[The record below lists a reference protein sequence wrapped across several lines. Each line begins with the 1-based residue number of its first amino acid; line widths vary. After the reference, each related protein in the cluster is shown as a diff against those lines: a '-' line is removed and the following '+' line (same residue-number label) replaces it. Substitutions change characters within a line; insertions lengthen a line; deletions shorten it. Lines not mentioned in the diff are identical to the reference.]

1 MAASMAAPSRCTAR
15 SVFSPARRAATEI
28 SRSSST
34 KGVRKRFWYSRNPL
48 FTQSGRRVP
57 AAINRHFMK
66 SGARGGALGDRH
78 VPQLLEPVKLAHA
91 RQHDMHDHVM
101 QVDQHPI
108 AVLLS
113 FDA

>member
-1 MAASMAAPSRCTAR
+1 MSLPSRMTAR
-15 SVFSPARRAATEI
+15 SGFSPARRVATGI
-28 SRSSST
+28 SCNSKT

-57 AAINRHFMK
+57 AAINRHFMQ

-78 VPQLLEPVKLAHA
+78 VPQLLESIKLAHA